1 MSKNITS
8 RIPSYVEDIECLHP
22 DNTYVTLPDTVFP
35 RYSPEQTFGSH
46 PAHLMVKSLGCG
58 VNCVRSLVRV
68 PRCGANEACHTLENG
83 TAASFVCPPIYYCYV
98 WNECHKMPEDAAR
111 RCRNSKS
118 KLEVR
123 HLFYAFP
130 HFGRLYPLPR
140 TVLETKKIIY
150 VPDDIFDACRHR
162 LV

>member
-1 MSKNITS
+1 MSKNLTS

-98 WNECHKMPEDAAR
+98 WNECHKMPQNAR
-111 RCRNSKS
+111 RCCQKMPEQQV
-118 KLEVR
+118 EVR
-123 HLFYAFP
+123 GAPLVLCVSSLRQIIP
-130 HFGRLYPLPR
+130 SPKNCFGDKKNNLR
-140 TVLETKKIIY
+140 TG
-150 VPDDIFDACRHR
+150 
-162 LV
+162 